1 MALPIP
7 AVPDRLLGVGGTL
20 TSLAAM
26 ELGLDPYDADRVEG
40 TVITR
45 DCLSGWID
53 TLKRMTPE
61 ERRHIK
67 GLQPRRSDVILPGL
81 LIACSCLCHYDIP
94 EIRISEKDLM
104 EGIFYSQAFQDAAW
118 RNR

>member
-1 MALPIP
+1 
-7 AVPDRLLGVGGTL
+7 
-20 TSLAAM
+20 M

-67 GLQPRRSDVILPGL
+67 GLQPRRSDIILPGL
-81 LIACSCLCHYDIP
+81 LIARSCLCHYDIP
-94 EIRISEKDLM
+94 EIQISEKDLM